1 MNRKNMEYEITEIF
15 SLNDFTDYDSCEKIF
30 NCMSP
35 ENQEK
40 FIKKYG
46 YEDLGYAYDD
56 NRELAY
62 DLVYAM
68 NDEELNKC
76 YKLAKDLEN
85 AEEW

>member
-15 SLNDFTDYDSCEKIF
+15 SLNDFTDYDSCAKIF